1 MSSYLLQT
9 FYVSL
14 IEGYDYICAVFK
26 VQIRLTFRSGEG
38 TQAVMTRR
46 PALFSARAL
55 HLSYGSFAVFTAFYM
70 KTGLFKCL
78 LLA

>member
-26 VQIRLTFRSGEG
+26 VQIRPTFRSGEG

-46 PALFSARAL
+46 PALFFIR
-55 HLSYGSFAVFTAFYM
+55 V
-70 KTGLFKCL
+70 LFS
-78 LLA
+78 